1 MKLQDK
7 VALVTGGG
15 RGIGKAVAMAY
26 AREGAKVAIC
36 ARNGSEIEQSVR
48 EPSKK
53 ILPRPTPVCWL
64 RMNRR
69 PSRKN
74 AELFRLEIAVEM
86 KRATGFYA
94 EWPWSHQRSDK
105 IAYFL
110 PSNDSASLAFFIDVL
125 WSPLS

>member
-53 ILPRPTPVCWL
+53 NPSATDSGLLASDESKAVTGKMLSSSGWKSQL
-64 RMNRR
+64 R
-69 PSRKN
+69 
-74 AELFRLEIAVEM
+74 
-86 KRATGFYA
+86 
-94 EWPWSHQRSDK
+94 
-105 IAYFL
+105 
-110 PSNDSASLAFFIDVL
+110 
-125 WSPLS
+125 

>member
-1 MKLQDK
+1 MKLRDK

-26 AREGAKVAIC
+26 CAGRREGCYLC
-36 ARNGSEIEQSVR
+36 AHRFRNRAGR
-48 EPSKK
+48 HG
-53 ILPRPTPVCWL
+53 T
-64 RMNRR
+64 
-69 PSRKN
+69 N
-74 AELFRLEIAVEM
+74 AELFRLEIAAEM

-94 EWPWSHQRSDK
+94 EWPWCHRRSGK